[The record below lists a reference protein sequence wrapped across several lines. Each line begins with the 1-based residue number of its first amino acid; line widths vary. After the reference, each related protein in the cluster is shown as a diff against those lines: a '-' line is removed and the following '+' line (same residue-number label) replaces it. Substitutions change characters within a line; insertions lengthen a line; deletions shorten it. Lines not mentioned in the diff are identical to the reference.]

1 MIGDC
6 DDIFH
11 RLEVVCRRLS
21 SCLPD
26 LALCKSLLSFSYS
39 PLLRQVRH
47 NSQSRNCRSL
57 IKVKFS
63 TDQFNPAL
71 GSGCRL
77 SIDCYHAQKPQ
88 NCPISDLFN
97 LTTKYFLPLLPYTD
111 LVPPSTDPVP
121 PSTNRCRP
129 ILTQYHHGSTITAL
143 YWSSATKYQQ
153 VEPHTDPVPS
163 CINQYRLLLTQYHQV
178 PNSTAFCWTS
188 TIIYQPVP
196 LHIDPV
202 PPSINQYRP
211 ILTQY
216 HQVPTSTASY
226 WPSTTKYQ
234 PVPPPTDPVPPSTNQ
249 YHLLLTQCHHISTST
264 ASYWPSTTKYQ
275 PVPTYTVFPWGL
287 QTPAQFTTGL
297 VFFIFILR
305 WRHVRAF

>member
-1 MIGDC
+1 M
-6 DDIFH
+6 
-11 RLEVVCRRLS
+11 
-21 SCLPD
+21 
-26 LALCKSLLSFSYS
+26 
-39 PLLRQVRH
+39 
-47 NSQSRNCRSL
+47 
-57 IKVKFS
+57 
-63 TDQFNPAL
+63 
-71 GSGCRL
+71 
-77 SIDCYHAQKPQ
+77 
-88 NCPISDLFN
+88 
-97 LTTKYFLPLLPYTD
+97 
-111 LVPPSTDPVP
+111 
-121 PSTNRCRP
+121 
-129 ILTQYHHGSTITAL
+129 TQYHHGSTITAL

-202 PPSINQYRP
+202 PPSINQYQP

-234 PVPPPTDPVPPSTNQ
+234 PVPPPTDPVPPSTHQ

-275 PVPTYTVFPWGL
+275 PVPTYTVFAWGL
-287 QTPAQFTTGL
+287 QTPAQFTPGL
-297 VFFIFILR
+297 VCYMSHFCFIDKIQMIDILGIIFLISGSIFPETIIFSSLISYVDLNESISNDWTFMKR
-305 WRHVRAF
+305 QIKPPLKLIGRENTDNIILVERNVDMWGEALRSSNPVSQSSRTNMAIQTLQLQLKVITVITKVARANQVTYAIFGDFRGREPIS